1 MDNDILSQ
9 AKWDLAA
16 GSRIL
21 ARENVVDAFGHI
33 SMRHPEDPE
42 LYLMS
47 RSRSPELVTRADLLT
62 FRLDNTPVAET
73 EHRLFAERPI
83 HGAIYEARPDVMS
96 VVHSHSHSVIPF
108 GLSSV
113 ALEQVIHT
121 AGGIPSPAPVWD
133 IRDGFGDTNMLV
145 TTTEQGRD
153 LARAVGSGSAA
164 LMRGH
169 GSVVAAESVKRAVLL
184 AIYFEVNAQALL
196 ATRALAGGAVAMSPG
211 EQAATAEMTA
221 LPLVVERTWEY
232 WCSRADLSGL

>member
-1 MDNDILSQ
+1 MDRDLLNQ
-9 AKWDLAA
+9 AKWELAA

-47 RSRSPELVTRADLLT
+47 RSRSPELVTRADLLA
-62 FRLDNTPVAET
+62 FRLDNTPVSET

-83 HGAIYEARPDVMS
+83 HGALYEARPDVMS

-133 IRDGFGDTNMLV
+133 IRTGFGDTNILV
-145 TTTEQGRD
+145 TTGEQGRD
-153 LARAVGSGSAA
+153 LARAVGDGSAA

-169 GSVVAAESVKRAVLL
+169 GSVVAADSVKRAVLL
-184 AIYFEVNAQALL
+184 AIYFEVNARSLL
-196 ATRALAGGAVAMSPG
+196 ATHSLGGGVVTMSPG
-211 EQAATAEMTA
+211 EQSATAEMTA
-221 LPLVVERTWEY
+221 LPLVAERTWEY
-232 WCSRADLSGL
+232 WCSRADLSGI